1 MSDEKPQNP
10 WGQSRPN
17 TQRPKSELDAL
28 MDMARQYQKNSGGS
42 GNSGGGGNN
51 HFSSGFPRPRK
62 INIPFHWIIIGILAI
77 WMATGFYQV
86 RPDQQGV
93 VMRFGK
99 LERITQPGLN
109 YHLPYP
115 FETVLIPNVTREN
128 RITVG
133 FDPRNES
140 RDVAEES
147 LMLTGDENIVDI
159 DFVVTWQVKEIGK
172 FLFRV
177 RDPEALAKMAAESV
191 MRETVGQNKIQDILT
206 SGRQAIEARVQD
218 ELQQLMDEY
227 ETGIL
232 ITRVNLRDA
241 APPPQVVDAFREVQR
256 AQADAEQMKNQAL
269 AYQNDILPRARG
281 EAERLVQE
289 ATGYKESVVAKASG
303 EAQRFNS
310 IYNAYQNAK
319 EVTQKR
325 MYLETME
332 EIYSNAKRIII
343 DKNAGATTVVPLSI
357 NGAPQINVPT
367 ATPNPLKGNTP

>member
-10 WGQSRPN
+10 WEQSRPN
-17 TQRPKSELDAL
+17 NQQKAKSDLEAL
-28 MDMARQYQKNSGGS
+28 MEMARHYQKNSGG
-42 GNSGGGGNN
+42 GNGGGANN
-51 HFSSGFPRPRK
+51 NQRPQFGFPQMRRPV
-62 INIPFHWIIIGILAI
+62 IPVYWIIAGIIIAWL
-77 WMATGFYQV
+77 ATGFYQV

-99 LERITQPGLN
+99 QIALAQPGLN

-128 RITVG
+128 QITVG
-133 FDPRNES
+133 FNQRGADN
-140 RDVAEES
+140 AEES
-147 LMLTGDENIVDI
+147 LMLTGDENIVDV
-159 DFVVTWQVKEIGK
+159 DFVVTWQVKDIGK

-177 RDPEALAKMAAESV
+177 RDPEGLAKMASESV
-191 MRETVGQNKIQDILT
+191 MREIVGQNKIQDVLT
-206 SGRQAIEARVQD
+206 SGRQSIEARAQE

-227 ETGIL
+227 QTGIL

-241 APPPQVVDAFREVQR
+241 APPQQVVDAFREVQR
-256 AQADAEQMKNQAL
+256 AQADAEQLKNQAL

-289 ATGYKESVVAKASG
+289 ASGYKESVVAKASG

-310 IYNAYQNAK
+310 VYNAYQGAK

-332 EIYSNAKRIII
+332 EIYSNAKRIVI
-343 DKNAGATTVVPLSI
+343 DKNAGANTVVPLML
-357 NGAPQINVPT
+357 PQTDAGKMSVPANPVKG
-367 ATPNPLKGNTP
+367 ATP